1 MLIFGVPA
9 VLVAVC
15 VLFLPGAALGWS
27 LGLRGR
33 LLWGVAPALTLG
45 FTGLAAISY
54 SGLGITWAPIPVL
67 AGVAAVCAVLAGS
80 TWLLRWRWPGLYP
93 HEPAH
98 VGRVP
103 VALAIA
109 AASAIAVTIML
120 TATRGLT
127 RIPQGWDALLHG
139 TASRLIEQSGDAS
152 PFALA
157 DAAAPGNAAFY
168 YPDAFHALT
177 ALVLH
182 VPGQSMPGALN
193 AMVTATA
200 IVFIFATV
208 ALVSRIDP
216 RPLALSAAAVLA
228 ASFSAFPV
236 LQAAHGPLS
245 PFALG
250 AAAMPGVLA
259 VVFALLRRPSAP
271 LVLAAALGMSGLYV
285 THPSIAAMALILIA
299 IIGVCWLLWGGRT
312 RTPRS
317 LVTVLLAGLG
327 AVALTLPS
335 VDTASKSVMN
345 NFDWPAEAT
354 FGEAAAQLLGMRTYV
369 APQWLLFALAVAG
382 LWALGRRRELRP
394 LVIGAAAIG
403 WLFVIAAASDA
414 PYVQTLTSL
423 WWNDAMR
430 FLGLYAVMLAPIV
443 ACGVVVLVKVVARLG
458 RNLLGRG
465 RLDVR
470 WVGVV
475 AVVALAAISAAF
487 YAPRGVQMLARNF
500 QEGVTVYPEEAA
512 AYAQLAELYDGG
524 AIMNDPY
531 DGSPWMYTL
540 ETLPILVPGPLGE
553 DPVGTLGQDRMDLYA
568 DIHSYGHNPY
578 MADIVERLDVRWL
591 VVGEGSVGGMPKP
604 PGFAGIAENPAF
616 EPVIVND
623 RTVIYRLVR

>member
-1 MLIFGVPA
+1 MVQIFGVPA
-9 VLVAVC
+9 VFLAVC
-15 VLFLPGAALGWS
+15 VLFVPGVALGLS
-27 LGLRGR
+27 MGLRGR

-45 FTGLAAISY
+45 FTGLAAIGY
-54 SGLGITWAPIPVL
+54 AGLGLTWAPLPVII
-67 AGVAAVCAVLAGS
+67 GVGVVCAVLAAI
-80 TWLLRWRWPGLYP
+80 TWLLRRRWPGLYP
-93 HEPAH
+93 PEPAR
-98 VGRVP
+98 VGRAP

-127 RIPQGWDALLHG
+127 RIPQGWDSLLHG
-139 TASRLIEQSGDAS
+139 TATRFIEQTGNAS
-152 PFALA
+152 PFSLA
-157 DAAAPGNAAFY
+157 GAVAPGNPSFY

-200 IVFIFATV
+200 IVFILATV

-259 VVFALLRRPSAP
+259 LVFAMLRRPSAP
-271 LVLAAALGMSGLYV
+271 LVLATALGTSGLYV

-312 RTPRS
+312 RTGRA
-317 LVTVLLAGLG
+317 LVAVTVAGVG
-327 AVALTLPS
+327 AGVLTLPS

-345 NFDWPAEAT
+345 GFDWPAESSYR
-354 FGEAAAQLLGMRTYV
+354 EAVTQLLGMSTYV
-369 APQWLLFALAVAG
+369 PAQWLLFALTLAG

-394 LVIGAAAIG
+394 LTIGAALLG
-403 WLFVIAAASDA
+403 WLFVISAASDA
-414 PYVQTLTSL
+414 PYVQRLTSL

-430 FLGLYAVMLAPIV
+430 FLGLYIVVLAPIA
-443 ACGVVVLVKVVARLG
+443 ACGVVVLVQLAAR
-458 RNLLGRG
+458 LGRG
-465 RLDVR
+465 RLATR
-470 WVGVV
+470 WVGVG
-475 AVVALAAISAAF
+475 AVVALAALAAGV
-487 YAPRGVQMLARNF
+487 YAPRGVDMLTRNF
-500 QEGVTVYPEEAA
+500 GEGGTVYPEEAQ

-524 AIMNDPY
+524 TVMNDPY
-531 DGSPWMYTL
+531 DGSPWIYTL
-540 ETLPILVPGPLGE
+540 EKLPVLVPGPLGE
-553 DPVGTLGQDRMDLYA
+553 DPLGALGQDRMDLYA

-578 MADIVERLDVRWL
+578 MAEVVERLDVRWL
-591 VVGEGSVGGMPKP
+591 VMGEGSVGGMPIP
-604 PGFAGIAENPAF
+604 PGFAGIAQNPAF

-623 RTVIYRLVR
+623 KTVIYRLVR